1 MSNARGVNARGALG
15 RYGEEL
21 AARRLTEAGMT
32 VLERNWRCGRTGEI
46 DIVARDGDAL
56 VVCEVK
62 TRRAGAFE
70 HPMAAVT
77 PTKADRLR
85 GLARTLAAGT
95 RRGPTGRRPHRR
107 RGRRPPR
114 ARRTRRGARTGGGL
128 MGFARTCSVA
138 LVGVEG
144 VIVEVQADLEPGV
157 AAFTLVGLPDKSL
170 TESKDRVRAA
180 VVNSGAEWP
189 QKKLTVGL
197 SPASVPKAGSGFDL
211 AVACAV
217 LGASER
223 IDPRMLSDIVMIGEL
238 GLDGRVRP
246 VRGILPAVL
255 AAAEA
260 GYEQVVVPECAAA
273 EASLVPGV
281 SVLGVRTLRQLIAVL
296 ADEPVPDEEPDEGR
310 PDPLMAGL
318 RLPGTGAATGM
329 HTVGAAQQDQGHDLA
344 DVVGQLAAR
353 TAVEVAAAGGH
364 HLFLEGPPGAGK
376 TMLAERLPAI
386 LPSLAKE
393 ESLEVTAVHSV
404 AGLLPAGKPLV
415 DVPPYCAPHHSATM
429 QALVGGGQGVA
440 RPGAVS
446 LAHRG
451 VLFLDET
458 PEFSSQALDALR
470 QPLEAG
476 HVVIARSAGVVRFP
490 AKFLMV
496 LAANPCPCG
505 RFSRTDDLCEC
516 PPAAIRRYQAR
527 LSGPLLDRV
536 DLRVEV
542 DRVTRSELSQ
552 SAARGE
558 STAVVAERV
567 RAARE
572 RAALRLAGTLWRTNS
587 EVPGREL
594 RSRWHA
600 APGAMDEAE
609 RSLERGLLTARGLD
623 RVLRVAWTIADLVGH
638 DRPDAADVN
647 LALQLRTGVPRGMP
661 MAIGALT

>member
-1 MSNARGVNARGALG
+1 
-15 RYGEEL
+15 
-21 AARRLTEAGMT
+21 
-32 VLERNWRCGRTGEI
+32 
-46 DIVARDGDAL
+46 
-56 VVCEVK
+56 
-62 TRRAGAFE
+62 
-70 HPMAAVT
+70 
-77 PTKADRLR
+77 
-85 GLARTLAAGT
+85 
-95 RRGPTGRRPHRR
+95 
-107 RGRRPPR
+107 
-114 ARRTRRGARTGGGL
+114 
-128 MGFARTCSVA
+128 MGFARTCAVA

-144 VIVEVQADLEPGV
+144 VVVEVQADLEPGV

-170 TESKDRVRAA
+170 TESRDRVRAA

-211 AVACAV
+211 AVASAV

-223 IDPRMLSDIVMIGEL
+223 IDPRVLADIVMIGEL

-255 AAAEA
+255 AAADA
-260 GYEQVVVPECAAA
+260 GYEQVVVPECSAA
-273 EASLVPGV
+273 EAALVPGV
-281 SVLGVRTLRQLIAVL
+281 SVLGVRSLRQLIAVL
-296 ADEPVPDEEPDEGR
+296 TDEPVPDEEPDETR

-318 RLPGTGAATGM
+318 RVPGVGAATGM
-329 HTVGAAQQDQGHDLA
+329 HSVGAAHHDHGHDLA
-344 DVVGQLAAR
+344 DVVGQLSAR

-376 TMLAERLPAI
+376 TMLAERLPAL
-386 LPSLAKE
+386 LPSLSRQ

-458 PEFSSQALDALR
+458 PEFSGQALDALR

-505 RFSRTDDLCEC
+505 RFSQKDDLCEC
-516 PPAAIRRYQAR
+516 PPLSIRRYQAR

-542 DRVTRSELSQ
+542 DRVTRSELTERG
-552 SAARGE
+552 ARGE
-558 STAVVAERV
+558 STAAVADRV

-572 RAALRLAGTLWRTNS
+572 RAATRLAGTPWRTNS

-594 RSRWHA
+594 RSRWYA
-600 APGAMDEAE
+600 TPGAMDEAE
-609 RSLERGLLTARGLD
+609 RGLERGALTARGLD
-623 RVLRVAWTIADLVGH
+623 RVLRVAWTVADLVGH
-638 DRPDAADVN
+638 DRPDAVDVG
-647 LALQLRTGVPRGMP
+647 LALQLRTGVPRGVP
-661 MAIGALT
+661 MAIGARS

>member
-1 MSNARGVNARGALG
+1 
-15 RYGEEL
+15 
-21 AARRLTEAGMT
+21 
-32 VLERNWRCGRTGEI
+32 
-46 DIVARDGDAL
+46 
-56 VVCEVK
+56 
-62 TRRAGAFE
+62 
-70 HPMAAVT
+70 
-77 PTKADRLR
+77 
-85 GLARTLAAGT
+85 
-95 RRGPTGRRPHRR
+95 
-107 RGRRPPR
+107 
-114 ARRTRRGARTGGGL
+114 

-144 VIVEVQADLEPGV
+144 VVVEVQADLEPGV

-170 TESKDRVRAA
+170 TESRDRVRAA

-197 SPASVPKAGSGFDL
+197 SPASVPKSGSGFDM
-211 AVACAV
+211 AVAAAV
-217 LGASER
+217 LGAAER
-223 IDPRMLSDIVMIGEL
+223 IDPRVLADIVMIGEL

-281 SVLGVRTLRQLIAVL
+281 SVLGVRSLRQLIAVL
-296 ADEPVPDEEPDEGR
+296 ADEPVPEEAQDEPGR
-310 PDPLMAGL
+310 PDPLLAGL
-318 RLPGTGAATGM
+318 RMPGTGAATGM
-329 HTVGAAQQDQGHDLA
+329 YGMGAAQHEHDLA
-344 DVVGQLAAR
+344 DVVGQESAR

-386 LPSLAKE
+386 LPRLCRA

-404 AGLLPAGKPLV
+404 AGLLPPGRPLI
-415 DVPPYCAPHHSATM
+415 DVAPYCAPHHSATM
-429 QALVGGGQGVA
+429 QALVGGGAGFA

-458 PEFSSQALDALR
+458 PEFSSHALDALR
-470 QPLEAG
+470 QPLESG

-490 AKFLMV
+490 ARFLMV

-505 RFSRTDDLCEC
+505 RFSRKEDLCEC
-516 PPAAIRRYQAR
+516 PPSAIRRYQGR
-527 LSGPLLDRV
+527 VSGPLLDRV

-542 DRVTRSELSQ
+542 ERVTRSQLTGSG
-552 SAARGE
+552 SRGDA
-558 STAVVAERV
+558 TTVVADRV

-572 RAALRLAGTLWRTNS
+572 RAATRLTGTPWRSNS

-594 RSRWHA
+594 RSRWYA
-600 APGAMDEAE
+600 APGALEDAE
-609 RSLERGLLTARGLD
+609 RSLERGVLTARGLD
-623 RVLRVAWTIADLVGH
+623 RVLRVAWTVADLVGH
-638 DRPDAADVN
+638 DRPDGTDVA
-647 LALQLRTGVPRGMP
+647 LALQLRTGVPRGVP
-661 MAIGALT
+661 MALGASR

>member
-1 MSNARGVNARGALG
+1 
-15 RYGEEL
+15 
-21 AARRLTEAGMT
+21 
-32 VLERNWRCGRTGEI
+32 
-46 DIVARDGDAL
+46 
-56 VVCEVK
+56 
-62 TRRAGAFE
+62 
-70 HPMAAVT
+70 
-77 PTKADRLR
+77 
-85 GLARTLAAGT
+85 
-95 RRGPTGRRPHRR
+95 
-107 RGRRPPR
+107 
-114 ARRTRRGARTGGGL
+114 
-128 MGFARTCSVA
+128 MGFARACSVA

-144 VIVEVQADLEPGV
+144 VVVEVQADLEPGV

-170 TESKDRVRAA
+170 TESRDRVRAA
-180 VVNSGAEWP
+180 VVNSGGEWP

-197 SPASVPKAGSGFDL
+197 SPASVPKAGSGFDV

-217 LGASER
+217 LGAAER
-223 IDPRMLSDIVMIGEL
+223 IDPRVLADIVMIGEL

-281 SVLGVRTLRQLIAVL
+281 SVLGVRSLRQLIAVL
-296 ADEPVPDEEPDEGR
+296 ADEPVPEEEPDEPGR
-310 PDPLMAGL
+310 PDPLLAGL
-318 RLPGTGAATGM
+318 RAPGAEAVTGI
-329 HTVGAAQQDQGHDLA
+329 HGAGAPQHDQGHDLV
-344 DVVGQLAAR
+344 DVVGQIAAR

-376 TMLAERLPAI
+376 TMLAERLPAV
-386 LPSLAKE
+386 LPRLGRQ

-404 AGLLPAGKPLV
+404 AGLLPPGKPLI
-415 DVPPYCAPHHSATM
+415 DIAPYCAPHHSATM
-429 QALVGGGQGVA
+429 QALVGGGPGIA

-446 LAHRG
+446 LSHRG

-458 PEFSSQALDALR
+458 PEFSSRALDALR
-470 QPLEAG
+470 QPLESG

-490 AKFLMV
+490 ARFLMV

-505 RFSRTDDLCEC
+505 RFSQRDSLCEC
-516 PPAAIRRYQAR
+516 PPSAIRRYQAR

-542 DRVTRSELSQ
+542 DPVTRAELTGGG
-552 SAARGE
+552 ARGE
-558 STAVVAERV
+558 TTARVADRV
-567 RAARE
+567 REARE
-572 RAALRLAGTLWRTNS
+572 RTAARLAGTPWRTNS

-600 APGAMDEAE
+600 ASGAMDEAE
-609 RSLERGLLTARGLD
+609 RGLERGVLTARGLD
-623 RVLRVAWTIADLVGH
+623 RVLRVAWTVADLLGH
-638 DRPDAADVN
+638 DRPSATDVA
-647 LALQLRTGVPRGMP
+647 LALQLRTGVPHGVP

>member
-1 MSNARGVNARGALG
+1 
-15 RYGEEL
+15 
-21 AARRLTEAGMT
+21 
-32 VLERNWRCGRTGEI
+32 
-46 DIVARDGDAL
+46 
-56 VVCEVK
+56 
-62 TRRAGAFE
+62 
-70 HPMAAVT
+70 
-77 PTKADRLR
+77 
-85 GLARTLAAGT
+85 
-95 RRGPTGRRPHRR
+95 
-107 RGRRPPR
+107 
-114 ARRTRRGARTGGGL
+114 
-128 MGFARTCSVA
+128 MGFARTCAVA

-144 VIVEVQADLEPGV
+144 VVVEVQADLEPGV
-157 AAFTLVGLPDKSL
+157 AAFALVGLPDKSL
-170 TESKDRVRAA
+170 TESRDRVRAA
-180 VVNSGAEWP
+180 VVNSGGQWP

-217 LGASER
+217 LGAAER
-223 IDPRMLSDIVMIGEL
+223 IDPRVLADIVMIGEL

-255 AAAEA
+255 AAADA

-281 SVLGVRTLRQLIAVL
+281 SVLGVRSLRQLIAVL
-296 ADEPVPDEEPDEGR
+296 TDEPVPDEAPDEQGR
-310 PDPLMAGL
+310 PDPLLAGL
-318 RLPGTGAATGM
+318 RVPGTGAATGV
-329 HTVGAAQQDQGHDLA
+329 HATGAAQHDLGHDLA
-344 DVVGQLAAR
+344 DVVGQLSAR

-376 TMLAERLPAI
+376 TMLAERLPSI
-386 LPSLAKE
+386 LPPLDRQ

-404 AGLLPAGKPLV
+404 AGLLPPDRPLI
-415 DVPPYCAPHHSATM
+415 DAAPYCAPHHSATM
-429 QALVGGGQGVA
+429 QALVGGGPGVA

-458 PEFSSQALDALR
+458 PEFSSHALDALR

-505 RFSRTDDLCEC
+505 RFSRTDTPCEC
-516 PPAAIRRYQAR
+516 PPSVIRRYQAR

-536 DLRVEV
+536 DLRVEA
-542 DRVTRSELSQ
+542 DRVTRAELT
-552 SAARGE
+552 ATGARGE
-558 STAVVAERV
+558 STATVAARV

-572 RAALRLAGTLWRTNS
+572 RTAARLAGTPWRTNS
-587 EVPGREL
+587 DIPGREL

-600 APGAMDEAE
+600 APGAMDDAE
-609 RSLERGLLTARGLD
+609 RGLERGVLTARGLD
-623 RVLRVAWTIADLVGH
+623 RVLRVAWTVADLAGH
-638 DRPDAADVN
+638 DRPDAGDVA
-647 LALQLRTGVPRGMP
+647 LALQLRTGVPRGVP
-661 MAIGALT
+661 MAIGTPA

>member
-1 MSNARGVNARGALG
+1 
-15 RYGEEL
+15 
-21 AARRLTEAGMT
+21 
-32 VLERNWRCGRTGEI
+32 
-46 DIVARDGDAL
+46 
-56 VVCEVK
+56 
-62 TRRAGAFE
+62 
-70 HPMAAVT
+70 
-77 PTKADRLR
+77 
-85 GLARTLAAGT
+85 
-95 RRGPTGRRPHRR
+95 
-107 RGRRPPR
+107 
-114 ARRTRRGARTGGGL
+114 

-144 VIVEVQADLEPGV
+144 VVVEVQADLEPGV

-170 TESKDRVRAA
+170 TESRDRVRAA
-180 VVNSGAEWP
+180 VVNSGGEWP

-217 LGASER
+217 LGAAER
-223 IDPRMLSDIVMIGEL
+223 IDPRVLADIVMIGEL

-255 AAAEA
+255 AAADA

-281 SVLGVRTLRQLIAVL
+281 SVLGVRSLRRLIAVL
-296 ADEPVPDEEPDEGR
+296 TDEPVPEEDPDDRDR
-310 PDPLMAGL
+310 PDPLLAGL
-318 RLPGTGAATGM
+318 RVPGTGAATGM
-329 HTVGAAQQDQGHDLA
+329 HGIGAAQHDQGHDLA
-344 DVVGQLAAR
+344 DVVGQHSAR

-376 TMLAERLPAI
+376 TMLAERLPSI
-386 LPSLAKE
+386 LPPLDRQA
-393 ESLEVTAVHSV
+393 SLEVTAVHSV
-404 AGLLPAGKPLV
+404 AGLLPPGKPLV
-415 DVPPYCAPHHSATM
+415 DTAPYCAPHHSATM
-429 QALVGGGQGVA
+429 QALVGGGPGTA

-446 LAHRG
+446 LSHRG

-458 PEFSSQALDALR
+458 PEFSGKALDALR

-490 AKFLMV
+490 ARFLMV

-505 RFSRTDDLCEC
+505 RFSLVNDHCEC
-516 PPAAIRRYQAR
+516 PPAAVRRYQAR

-542 DRVTRSELSQ
+542 DRVTRSELSAN
-552 SAARGE
+552 AARGE
-558 STAVVAERV
+558 TTVTVADRV
-567 RAARE
+567 RTARE
-572 RAALRLAGTLWRTNS
+572 RAAARLAGTPWRTNS

-600 APGAMDEAE
+600 APGAMDDAE
-609 RSLERGLLTARGLD
+609 RCLERGMLSARGLD
-623 RVLRVAWTIADLVGH
+623 RVLRVAWTVADLSGR
-638 DRPDAADVN
+638 DRPDASDVG
-647 LALQLRTGVPRGMP
+647 LALQLRTGVPRGVP
-661 MAIGALT
+661 MRIGAAV

>member
-1 MSNARGVNARGALG
+1 
-15 RYGEEL
+15 
-21 AARRLTEAGMT
+21 
-32 VLERNWRCGRTGEI
+32 
-46 DIVARDGDAL
+46 
-56 VVCEVK
+56 
-62 TRRAGAFE
+62 
-70 HPMAAVT
+70 
-77 PTKADRLR
+77 
-85 GLARTLAAGT
+85 
-95 RRGPTGRRPHRR
+95 
-107 RGRRPPR
+107 
-114 ARRTRRGARTGGGL
+114 

-138 LVGVEG
+138 RVGVEG
-144 VIVEVQADLEPGV
+144 VVVEVQADLEPGV

-170 TESKDRVRAA
+170 SESRDRVRAA

-197 SPASVPKAGSGFDL
+197 SPASVPKGGSGFDL

-217 LGASER
+217 LGACER
-223 IDPRMLSDIVMIGEL
+223 IDPRVLADIVMIGEL

-255 AAAEA
+255 AAADA

-281 SVLGVRTLRQLIAVL
+281 SVLGVRSLRQLIAVL
-296 ADEPVPDEEPDEGR
+296 ADEPVPEEEPDERGR
-310 PDPLMAGL
+310 PDPLLAGL
-318 RLPGTGAATGM
+318 RVPGTGAATGM
-329 HTVGAAQQDQGHDLA
+329 QSLRAAQHDQGHDLA
-344 DVVGQLAAR
+344 DVVGQISAR

-386 LPSLAKE
+386 LPLLSRQ

-404 AGLLPAGKPLV
+404 AGLLPPGKPLI
-415 DVPPYCAPHHSATM
+415 DVAPYCAPHHSATM
-429 QALVGGGQGVA
+429 QALVGGGPGVA

-446 LAHRG
+446 LSHRG

-458 PEFSSQALDALR
+458 PEFSSHALDALR

-490 AKFLMV
+490 ARFLMV

-505 RFSRTDDLCEC
+505 RFSQVDDFCEC
-516 PPAAIRRYQAR
+516 PPSAIRRYQAR

-542 DRVTRSELSQ
+542 DRITRAQLTQ
-552 SAARGE
+552 RGAGGE
-558 STAVVAERV
+558 STTTVADRV

-572 RAALRLAGTLWRTNS
+572 RAAARLVGTPWRTNS

-609 RSLERGLLTARGLD
+609 RNLERGVLTARGLD
-623 RVLRVAWTIADLVGH
+623 RVLRVAWTVADLVGH
-638 DRPDAADVN
+638 DRPDATDVA
-647 LALQLRTGVPRGMP
+647 LALQLRTGVPRGVP

>member
-1 MSNARGVNARGALG
+1 
-15 RYGEEL
+15 
-21 AARRLTEAGMT
+21 
-32 VLERNWRCGRTGEI
+32 
-46 DIVARDGDAL
+46 
-56 VVCEVK
+56 
-62 TRRAGAFE
+62 
-70 HPMAAVT
+70 
-77 PTKADRLR
+77 
-85 GLARTLAAGT
+85 
-95 RRGPTGRRPHRR
+95 
-107 RGRRPPR
+107 
-114 ARRTRRGARTGGGL
+114 

-144 VIVEVQADLEPGV
+144 VVVEVQADLEPGV

-170 TESKDRVRAA
+170 TESRDRVRAA

-217 LGASER
+217 LGAAER
-223 IDPRMLSDIVMIGEL
+223 IDPRVLADIVMIGEL

-255 AAAEA
+255 AAADA

-281 SVLGVRTLRQLIAVL
+281 SVLGIRSLRQLIAVL
-296 ADEPVPDEEPDEGR
+296 TDEPVPEEPAEEQTR
-310 PDPLMAGL
+310 PDPLLAGL
-318 RLPGTGAATGM
+318 RVPGTGAATGM
-329 HTVGAAQQDQGHDLA
+329 HSTGAAHHDPGHDLA
-344 DVVGQLAAR
+344 DVVGQLSAR

-376 TMLAERLPAI
+376 TMLAERLPSI
-386 LPSLAKE
+386 LPPLDRQA
-393 ESLEVTAVHSV
+393 SLEVTAVHSV
-404 AGLLPAGKPLV
+404 AGLLPPGKPLI
-415 DVPPYCAPHHSATM
+415 DTAPYCAPHHSATM
-429 QALVGGGQGVA
+429 QALVGGGPGTA

-446 LAHRG
+446 LSHRG

-458 PEFSSQALDALR
+458 PEFSSRALDALR

-490 AKFLMV
+490 ARFLMV

-505 RFSRTDDLCEC
+505 RFSQTNDHCEC
-516 PPAAIRRYQAR
+516 PPSAIRRYQAR

-542 DRVTRSELSQ
+542 DRVTRTELT
-552 SAARGE
+552 AGGARGE
-558 STAVVAERV
+558 ATARVAERV
-567 RAARE
+567 RTARE
-572 RAALRLAGTLWRTNS
+572 RAAARFTGTPWHTNS
-587 EVPGREL
+587 DIPGREL

-600 APGAMDEAE
+600 APGAMDDAE
-609 RSLERGLLTARGLD
+609 RSLERGVLTARGLD
-623 RVLRVAWTIADLVGH
+623 RVLRVAWTVADLSGH
-638 DRPDAADVN
+638 DRPDATDVA
-647 LALQLRTGVPRGMP
+647 LALQLRTGVPRGVP
-661 MAIGALT
+661 MAVGAAV

>member
-1 MSNARGVNARGALG
+1 
-15 RYGEEL
+15 
-21 AARRLTEAGMT
+21 
-32 VLERNWRCGRTGEI
+32 
-46 DIVARDGDAL
+46 
-56 VVCEVK
+56 
-62 TRRAGAFE
+62 
-70 HPMAAVT
+70 
-77 PTKADRLR
+77 
-85 GLARTLAAGT
+85 
-95 RRGPTGRRPHRR
+95 
-107 RGRRPPR
+107 
-114 ARRTRRGARTGGGL
+114 

-144 VIVEVQADLEPGV
+144 VVVEVQADLEPGV

-170 TESKDRVRAA
+170 TESRDRVRAA

-197 SPASVPKAGSGFDL
+197 SPASVPKSGSGFDL
-211 AVACAV
+211 AVAAGV
-217 LGASER
+217 LGAAER
-223 IDPRMLSDIVMIGEL
+223 IDPRVLADIVMIGEL

-281 SVLGVRTLRQLIAVL
+281 SVLGVRSLRQLIAVL
-296 ADEPVPDEEPDEGR
+296 ADEPVPEEEQDPPGR
-310 PDPLMAGL
+310 PDPLLAGL
-318 RLPGTGAATGM
+318 RMPGTGAATGM
-329 HTVGAAQQDQGHDLA
+329 HTVGAAQHDHGHDLA
-344 DVVGQLAAR
+344 DVVGQESAR
-353 TAVEVAAAGGH
+353 TAVEVAAAGRH

-386 LPSLAKE
+386 LPRLCRT

-404 AGLLPAGKPLV
+404 AGLLPPGKPLI
-415 DVPPYCAPHHSATM
+415 DVAPYCAPHHSATM
-429 QALVGGGQGVA
+429 QALVGGGPGVA

-458 PEFSSQALDALR
+458 PEFSGHALDALR

-476 HVVIARSAGVVRFP
+476 HVVIARSAGVMRFP
-490 AKFLMV
+490 ARFLMV

-505 RFSRTDDLCEC
+505 RFSRTDELCDC
-516 PPAAIRRYQAR
+516 SPASVRRYQAR

-542 DRVTRSELSQ
+542 DRVTRGQL
-552 SAARGE
+552 AGDGPRGDA
-558 STAVVAERV
+558 TATVADRV

-572 RAALRLAGTLWRTNS
+572 RAAARLADTPWRSNS

-594 RSRWHA
+594 RSRWRA
-600 APGAMDEAE
+600 APGAMEEAE
-609 RSLERGLLTARGLD
+609 RSLERGVLTARGLD
-623 RVLRVAWTIADLVGH
+623 RVLRVAWTVADLVGR
-638 DRPDAADVN
+638 DRPDARDVA
-647 LALQLRTGVPRGMP
+647 LALQLRTGVPRGVP
-661 MAIGALT
+661 MALGALT

>member
-1 MSNARGVNARGALG
+1 
-15 RYGEEL
+15 
-21 AARRLTEAGMT
+21 
-32 VLERNWRCGRTGEI
+32 
-46 DIVARDGDAL
+46 
-56 VVCEVK
+56 
-62 TRRAGAFE
+62 
-70 HPMAAVT
+70 
-77 PTKADRLR
+77 
-85 GLARTLAAGT
+85 
-95 RRGPTGRRPHRR
+95 
-107 RGRRPPR
+107 
-114 ARRTRRGARTGGGL
+114 

-144 VIVEVQADLEPGV
+144 VVVEVQADLEPGV

-170 TESKDRVRAA
+170 TESRDRVRAA

-223 IDPRMLSDIVMIGEL
+223 IDPRVLADIVMIGEL

-255 AAAEA
+255 AAADA

-281 SVLGVRTLRQLIAVL
+281 SVLGVRSLRQLIAVL
-296 ADEPVPDEEPDEGR
+296 TDEPVPDEEPDDGR

-318 RLPGTGAATGM
+318 RMPGVGAATGM
-329 HTVGAAQQDQGHDLA
+329 HSMGAAHHADHGHDLA
-344 DVVGQLAAR
+344 DVVGQLSAR

-386 LPSLAKE
+386 LPTLSRQ

-429 QALVGGGQGVA
+429 QALVGGGQGIA

-446 LAHRG
+446 LAHQG

-458 PEFSSQALDALR
+458 PEFGSQALDALR
-470 QPLEAG
+470 QPLESG

-516 PPAAIRRYQAR
+516 PSSSIRRYQAR

-542 DRVTRSELSQ
+542 DRVTRSQLTERG
-552 SAARGE
+552 ARGE
-558 STAVVAERV
+558 STAVVADRV
-567 RAARE
+567 RGARE
-572 RAALRLAGTLWRTNS
+572 RAAARLADTPWRTNS

-594 RSRWHA
+594 RSRWFA

-609 RSLERGLLTARGLD
+609 RGLERGALTARGLD

-638 DRPDAADVN
+638 DRPDALDVG
-647 LALQLRTGVPRGMP
+647 LALQLRTGVPRGVP
-661 MAIGALT
+661 MAIGALS